1 MPPPPRPVSYR
12 EISSSGALPTLLH
25 PSWITA
31 QRPGVGKE
39 ANVIFKDSL
48 FFYWVPD
55 LPDTRLD

>member
-12 EISSSGALPTLLH
+12 EISSPGALPTLLH

-31 QRPGVGKE
+31 QRPRVGKE

-48 FFYWVPD
+48 FFYWHLV
-55 LPDTRLD
+55 